1 MANTKREKK
10 RKEKKRTLSFQLFVC
25 VFSPFRL
32 TAGSSQVNNLKKKKH
47 GKIPKNDGNSE
58 SFQSTV
64 GKGSD
69 TAVSRDA

>member
-10 RKEKKRTLSFQLFVC
+10 ERTLNFQLFVC

-32 TAGSSQVNNLKKKKH
+32 TAGSSQVNNLKKQTKK
-47 GKIPKNDGNSE
+47 KTREIPKNDGNSE

-64 GKGSD
+64 GKRID